1 LGFVF
6 TVIQKWRALTK
17 TFAGVGRGGKRE
29 AQRSQGAVDVQAV
42 VVCPAQEVVGTWRG
56 GSWIEEGASPSSQ
69 KKKGPRLIHPVE
81 REGNREGS
89 YGYGFPWREGN
100 REGSYGYGYDRL
112 EITNNPFYV
121 CYLNRPNE

>member
-1 LGFVF
+1 MLHSVTEIGFCF
-6 TVIQKWRALTK
+6 HRDPKMESFDQNFRRRGEGRKKRSTA
-17 TFAGVGRGGKRE
+17 FAER
-29 AQRSQGAVDVQAV
+29 QGAVDVQAV
-42 VVCPAQEVVGTWRG
+42 VVCPVREEAQEVVSAWRG

-89 YGYGFPWREGN
+89 YGYG
-100 REGSYGYGYDRL
+100 YDRL